1 MGIDRIRKMERRLQM
16 NTQNQKRTTEDYLY
30 LFGWLLLLV
39 VLLICGWHH
48 LHTAFAM
55 PSFLRILGFG
65 SPCKIHELTGFYCP
79 GCGGTRSVIAL
90 FHGRFL
96 VSAVDYPLTIYA
108 VVMYLWFMISQT
120 IQRVSRGKYRIGLRW
135 RSGYL
140 WGALAI
146 LLAHFV
152 LKNVLYIVT
161 GLTPFLPG

>member
-1 MGIDRIRKMERRLQM
+1 MDAPIGCSAYLWMASSTYRIYNAFLFTDSWFRK
-16 NTQNQKRTTEDYLY
+16 
-30 LFGWLLLLV
+30 
-39 VLLICGWHH
+39 
-48 LHTAFAM
+48 
-55 PSFLRILGFG
+55 S
-65 SPCKIHELTGFYCP
+65 
-79 GCGGTRSVIAL
+79 GTRSVIAL

-120 IQRVSRGKYRIGLRW
+120 IQRVSGGKYRIGLRW

-152 LKNVLYIVT
+152 LKNVIYIVT